1 MLSKNFVYIFV
12 YIVILS
18 AFLLLGCATIS
29 YPKASEGA
37 REMIVLKSS
46 IEKTE
51 FFIDG
56 KSVVKG
62 KIATVLVNNNPHT
75 IVARPEGYIEKEY
88 YIQPPYENAVY
99 SFYFMIGDR
108 VVAQEQA
115 AAEMLKNVA
124 VKAAISAGVSPN
136 ELHKIKRVAVFFGES
151 KNSDFADI
159 MADNIALELL
169 NLGFQVVERADLEK
183 VLSEQ
188 KLQMSGLLDSSTAA
202 KIGKMVGVDA
212 VVLGSMTT
220 IRKET
225 GSGTYITVISNAT
238 ARVVGVEKG
247 DILMIVTISYREGQT
262 PTEATKTMAVAL
274 ADKLK
279 GQK

>member
-1 MLSKNFVYIFV
+1 MTAKFFVYI
-12 YIVILS
+12 IISS

-29 YPKASEGA
+29 YPKASEDA
-37 REMIVLKSS
+37 KKMIALKSN

-62 KIATVLVNNNPHT
+62 KIATVLVNNTPHT
-75 IVARPEGYIEKEY
+75 IIARPEGYTEKEY
-88 YIQPPYENAVY
+88 YIQPPYETNNLY

-108 VVAQEQA
+108 SAAQEQS
-115 AAEMLKNVA
+115 AAEMLKNVD
-124 VKAAISAGVSPN
+124 VKAAVSAGVSPV
-136 ELHKIKRVAVFFGES
+136 ELQKIKRVAVSFGGS
-151 KNSDFADI
+151 KNSDLADI
-159 MADNIALELL
+159 MADNIALELM
-169 NLGFQVVERADLEK
+169 NLGFQVIERADLEK

-238 ARVVGVEKG
+238 ARVVGVEKA
-247 DILMIVTISYREGQT
+247 DVLMMVTISYREGQT

-279 GQK
+279 GVGK